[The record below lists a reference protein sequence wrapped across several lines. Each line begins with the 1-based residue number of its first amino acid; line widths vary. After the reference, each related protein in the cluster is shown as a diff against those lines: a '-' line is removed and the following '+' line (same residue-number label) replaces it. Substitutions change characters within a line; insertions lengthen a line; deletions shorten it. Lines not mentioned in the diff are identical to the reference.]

1 MRSKSKSPQ
10 ESTNPLANGKQDPAA
25 IAWRHRDAEG
35 GSVLDIDRDT
45 MSQIVQL

>member
-10 ESTNPLANGKQDPAA
+10 ESTNPWANGKQDPTA
-25 IAWRHRDAEG
+25 IAWRHRDAKG

-45 MSQIVQL
+45 MAHML